1 MYSPV
6 PRPSSI
12 SLTILDGL
20 PDAIIVVDR
29 RGQPLLC
36 NQAALVLL
44 EDHLDSL
51 WQVREDSD
59 LRVLDRHGCPLGEEQ
74 LPLRRILRG
83 DLLENEEVILTQ
95 TGTAAHPLW
104 VALSGGPCTDGGEA
118 AGILSVRNISLRKQ
132 REFTLQ
138 RQALQDELT
147 NLPNRTFFMDRVN
160 DVLDQ
165 DRRTDCMALLFMD
178 LDRFKEV
185 NDSLGHRVGN
195 ELLAQLGQRLQD
207 HLSQHHTVARLGGD
221 EFAVLLE
228 HVPNPTVAI
237 ALAEQLRN
245 AIIQPFY
252 LQQYEVYID
261 ASIGIAL
268 GSDQYQQA
276 EDWLRDAD
284 AAMYQIKDLPDRHW
298 HIFDSSLQNQRH
310 QRLQSEMALRQ
321 ALDRQELR
329 LYYQPIV
336 TLSTQAIIGFEALV
350 RWQHPERGLLM
361 PGEFIAT
368 AEATGLIIPLGWWV
382 LEEACRQMQTWSEL
396 YPTMANLTM
405 SVNMSSKQF
414 SQQNLVEKVQDIL
427 VRTRF
432 SPHRLKLEI
441 TEGVLIHH
449 SESIVAILEQL
460 RAMGISLA
468 VDDFGTGY
476 SSLSYLHRFPFDCL
490 KIDRSFIEN
499 ADQDFEKLEILQSVV
514 RLAWNLGLD
523 VVAEGVETQRHYA
536 QLKALRCESGQGY
549 LFSHP
554 LPPEGVE
561 ALVADHLMVQ
571 VM

>member
-1 MYSPV
+1 MYNPASQ
-6 PRPSSI
+6 PSSI
-12 SLTILDGL
+12 SLTLLDSL
-20 PDAIIVVDR
+20 PEAIVVVDR
-29 RGQPLLC
+29 QGQPLLC
-36 NQAALVLL
+36 NQAAISFLQ
-44 EDHLDSL
+44 DHLDSL
-51 WQVREDSD
+51 WCVREHADH
-59 LRVLDRHGCPLGEEQ
+59 RVLDRYGCPLGEDQ

-83 DLLENEEVILTQ
+83 DLLENEEVILTLP
-95 TGTAAHPLW
+95 GPTASPLW
-104 VALSGGPCTDGGEA
+104 VALSGGPCVDGGKA
-118 AGILSVRNISLRKQ
+118 AGILSARNISLRKQ
-132 REFTLQ
+132 REITLQ

-160 DVLDQ
+160 SVLGQ
-165 DRRTDCMALLFMD
+165 DRRTNSMALLFMD

-207 HLSQHHTVARLGGD
+207 HLSKHHTVARLGGD

-228 HVPNPTVAI
+228 HIPNPTVAI
-237 ALAEQLRN
+237 AMAEQLRN

-268 GSDQYQQA
+268 GSEQYQQA

-382 LEEACRQMQTWSEL
+382 LEEACQQMQTWSEL
-396 YPTMANLTM
+396 HPTMANLSI

-427 VRTRF
+427 AKTRF

-460 RAMGISLA
+460 RAMGIGLA

-549 LFSHP
+549 LFSQP
-554 LPPEGVE
+554 LPPEGIE
-561 ALVADHLMVQ
+561 ALVADHLTVQ